1 MEISTKTLHFIE
13 EHKEDDTRTLALQSK
28 KYPDV
33 DMAAAV
39 TQIAGRQV
47 AARKLPSWHLVSALW
62 YPPHLSM
69 EQCSSE
75 ATALYKASLLEGD
88 TFADLTGG
96 FGIDCSFISRN
107 FKQADY
113 VERQTELCELA
124 LHNFPLLGLG
134 HIRIHNRDGVA
145 YLQEML
151 PVDCLFL
158 DPARRD
164 GHGGKTVAISD
175 CEPDVTVLEP
185 LLVDKAKKVMVKLSP
200 MLDMSLALNELKTV
214 RSVHIVAVNNE
225 CKELLLILQKE
236 AVSSEISIHCEHIAG
251 NGASQHYTFTLKQ
264 EKASACPLTGQV
276 GTYLYEPNVAI
287 LKAGAF
293 RSLTQTYPVMKLH
306 LSSHLYT
313 SASLVPDF
321 PGRRFRVESV
331 SGFGKRN

>member
-1 MEISTKTLHFIE
+1 MEISAKTLHFIE
-13 EHKEDDTRTLALQSK
+13 EHREDDTRTLALQSK

-175 CEPDVTVLEP
+175 CEPDVSALES

-225 CKELLLILQKE
+225 CKELLLILQK
-236 AVSSEISIHCEHIAG
+236 SPFHR
-251 NGASQHYTFTLKQ
+251 K
-264 EKASACPLTGQV
+264 
-276 GTYLYEPNVAI
+276 
-287 LKAGAF
+287 
-293 RSLTQTYPVMKLH
+293 
-306 LSSHLYT
+306 
-313 SASLVPDF
+313 
-321 PGRRFRVESV
+321 
-331 SGFGKRN
+331 